1 MKKGFCFV
9 ACYLL
14 AAAFVYVLYLMALNG
29 RYEAVEKGCWI
40 ERYDKWTGE
49 FITPTPE
56 QGARLEASL
65 SGDYTATPTEDEAEG
80 ATEEDG
86 GQVEV
91 DKPLKILCNSLKADN
106 YQLPSY
112 DRFESILTTGGNH
125 GEITAAKNRHALY
138 NSLKADNYDVP
149 STYESFYTTLFE
161 PVSKTRSRARERY
174 KQQKRRAG

>member
-1 MKKGFCFV
+1 MKKRLCFV

-49 FITPTPE
+49 FITLTPE

-91 DKPLKILCNSLKADN
+91 EKPLKILYDSLKAYN
-106 YQLPSY
+106 Y
-112 DRFESILTTGGNH
+112 N
-125 GEITAAKNRHALY
+125 
-138 NSLKADNYDVP
+138 VP
-149 STYESFYTTLFE
+149 STYESFERTLTDGAVAARAMQQSAGINYTI
-161 PVSKTRSRARERY
+161 R
-174 KQQKRRAG
+174 